1 MIPISTHSNH
11 GQEGAIVQGDDCDCA
26 LVAFG
31 AVGLGQGAEQST
43 VGVGC
48 CCDDSQGTQTKHAV
62 MEEVCCD
69 QTDTNSHGKL
79 DDGDGEAGLHGL
91 GCALQI
97 QLCAHA
103 DEEQTDQCAGT
114 VYDTGGEAADL
125 QRCRA
130 QSVHETAQEQGD
142 DDDAARNLVQPLFN
156 GNLHRFSSSFT
167 FTFQVIS
174 SRSLTKKCVSN
185 RSGNAHPVRFVR
197 PPFLLY
203 FLNFSGLPS
212 AFHASTIQPTSRFV
226 KFVFLKIESIF
237 L

>member
-1 MIPISTHSNH
+1 M
-11 GQEGAIVQGDDCDCA
+11 
-26 LVAFG
+26 
-31 AVGLGQGAEQST
+31 
-43 VGVGC
+43 
-48 CCDDSQGTQTKHAV
+48 K
-62 MEEVCCD
+62 EVCCD

-130 QSVHETAQEQGD
+130 QSVHETTQEQGD

-156 GNLHRFSSSFT
+156 GHLHIFPPLLLLRQVVSFYT
-167 FTFQVIS
+167 
-174 SRSLTKKCVSN
+174 LTKKIVS
-185 RSGNAHPVRFVR
+185 S
-197 PPFLLY
+197 
-203 FLNFSGLPS
+203 SS
-212 AFHASTIQPTSRFV
+212 WKCTTSRLNATLLF
-226 KFVFLKIESIF
+226 
-237 L
+237 